1 MRYDGEHIVTDYKKR
16 AKTDQS
22 LNGLGTYKQ
31 EDRKK
36 IADEIIKN
44 TYRTLMTRGQK
55 GCYVYCEDKQLA
67 QYLKYRI
74 NKTNE
79 VTYTIDEDEEKYE
92 LKVAEEGEKYRYE

>member
-1 MRYDGEHIVTDYKKR
+1 
-16 AKTDQS
+16 
-22 LNGLGTYKQ
+22 
-31 EDRKK
+31 
-36 IADEIIKN
+36 
-44 TYRTLMTRGQK
+44 MTRGQK

-92 LKVAEEGEKYRYE
+92 LKVAEEGEEYRYE